1 MSKWLFII
9 QGILLAIIGIIFF
22 IYPIEAL
29 VNFTMICGIFAFVAG
44 IISIIKAFKADRK
57 GMFIFNGIID
67 ILFGLTLWFSPIYSS
82 EVLVILF
89 GVWGLVRG
97 ISLLC
102 GEFQY
107 KTAGFNIRTIYTIL
121 IILLS
126 IVVIL
131 YPIIALTFTPVII
144 GVYLILIA
152 IFEIYLCFEL

>member
-44 IISIIKAFKADRK
+44 IISIIKAFEADRK

-67 ILFGLTLWFSPIYSS
+67 ILFGVTLWFSPIYSS
-82 EVLVILF
+82 EVLVIFF
-89 GVWGLVRG
+89 GVWGLIRG

-107 KTAGFNIRTIYTIL
+107 KTAGFNIRTIYLIL
-121 IILLS
+121 IIVLS
-126 IVVIL
+126 ILVIL
-131 YPIIALTFTPVII
+131 YPIIALAFTPIII